1 MKKII
6 FDLDNTLMM
15 FNEDYYNDY
24 SNVIDGT
31 YEDGIKLYK
40 SIGRYEKDRGLY
52 NRNELIDFVNNDIG
66 TSYNLDTFNKLESV
80 IATNWV
86 KYIPD
91 GTKDVLEYLYNR
103 YELYVLTNWF
113 SDNQRDRLKNAHLL
127 KFFKEVV
134 GSDKVL
140 PKPSIDGY
148 KYIICDTKLDD
159 VIMIGDNV
167 DIDIKGANDAGI
179 KSILADYRNKYPN
192 YENRITNIKEL
203 KKIL

>member
-15 FNEDYYNDY
+15 FNDDYYNDY
-24 SNVIDGT
+24 SKVINGT
-31 YEDGIKLYK
+31 YEDGIRLYK
-40 SIGRYEKDRGLY
+40 SIDRYEKDRGLY
-52 NRNELIDFVNNDIG
+52 NKKELIDFVNNDIG
-66 TSYNLDTFNKLESV
+66 TNYNLDTLSKLENV
-80 IATNWV
+80 IANNWV

-91 GTKDVLEYLYNR
+91 GTRDVLEYLYNR

-113 SDNQRDRLKNAHLL
+113 SDNQRDRLKNACLL
-127 KFFKEVV
+127 KYFKEVV
-134 GSDKVL
+134 GADKVL
-140 PKPSIDGY
+140 PKPSTDGY
-148 KYIICDTKLDD
+148 KSIIGNTKLDD

-179 KSILADYRNKYPN
+179 KSILVDYRNKYPN

>member
-15 FNEDYYNDY
+15 LNEDYYNDY

-40 SIGRYEKDRGLY
+40 SIGRYERDRKIY
-52 NRNELIDFVNNDIG
+52 NKKELIDFVNNDMG
-66 TSYNLDTFNKLESV
+66 TNYTMDTFNKLESV
-80 IATNWV
+80 IASKWV

-91 GTKDVLEYLYNR
+91 GTKDVLEYLSSK
-103 YELYVLTNWF
+103 YELYILTNWF
-113 SDNQRDRLKNAHLL
+113 TDNQKDRLKNTGLL
-127 KFFKEVV
+127 KYFKEVV
-134 GSDKVL
+134 GADKVL
-140 PKPSIDGY
+140 PKPSPDGY
-148 KYIICDTKLDD
+148 LYIIGDTKLDD

-192 YENRITNIKEL
+192 YENRITDIKEL
-203 KKIL
+203 IKVL

>member
-24 SNVIDGT
+24 SSVIDGT

-52 NRNELIDFVNNDIG
+52 NKKELVDFVNNDIG
-66 TSYNLDTFNKLESV
+66 TNYTNDTFNKLENV

-91 GTKDVLEYLYNR
+91 GTSDVLEYLYNR

-113 SDNQRDRLKNAHLL
+113 SDNQKDRLKNAHLL
-127 KFFKEVV
+127 KYFKEVI
-134 GSDKVL
+134 GADKVL
-140 PKPSIDGY
+140 PKPSTDGY
-148 KYIICDTKLDD
+148 KYIIGDTKLDD

-192 YENRITNIKEL
+192 YENRITDIKEL
-203 KKIL
+203 IKVL